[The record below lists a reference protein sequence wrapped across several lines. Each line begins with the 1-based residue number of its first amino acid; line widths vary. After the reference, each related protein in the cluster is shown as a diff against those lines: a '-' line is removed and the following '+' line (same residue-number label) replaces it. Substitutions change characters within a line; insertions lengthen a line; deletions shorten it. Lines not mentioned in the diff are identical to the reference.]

1 MFEDSFVI
9 VDLETTGLS
18 PKNGEIIEIGAIKVV
33 NNKVVDK
40 MDVFVKPSRPITWFT
55 TNLTGITNEMVDEG
69 LSTKEALKV
78 FDEFSSGLRLMAHNA
93 KFDMSFLNTY
103 MQKELGKGVR
113 DDSMDTLLLSRA
125 ILKDVPNHKLG
136 TLADYFGIDYTGAHR
151 ALKDCEITL
160 DVYNGLRRKF
170 DGEVDKVDNI
180 GLKRGALELYEYDNN
195 YHEIY
200 LKEKQELE
208 ILFSGKYTLIE
219 HVGSTA
225 IKGIKSK
232 PIIDILL
239 ATDDIE
245 KFIEYVKNMYSEVL
259 EKKGYTLKEENR
271 GEEFLIRKEED
282 GKVKAFIHV
291 LPSTS
296 KEVEEYIIFRDYMNS
311 NPKEAKAYEALK
323 EELLIKYKD
332 DRPSYTEGKNNFI
345 KSIIKKAEK

>member
-18 PKNGEIIEIGAIKVV
+18 PKNGEIIEIGAIKVID
-33 NNKVVDK
+33 NKVVDK

-78 FDEFSSGLRLMAHNA
+78 FYEFSSGLRLMAHNA

-170 DGEVDKVDNI
+170 DGE
-180 GLKRGALELYEYDNN
+180 
-195 YHEIY
+195 
-200 LKEKQELE
+200 
-208 ILFSGKYTLIE
+208 
-219 HVGSTA
+219 
-225 IKGIKSK
+225 
-232 PIIDILL
+232 
-239 ATDDIE
+239 
-245 KFIEYVKNMYSEVL
+245 
-259 EKKGYTLKEENR
+259 
-271 GEEFLIRKEED
+271 
-282 GKVKAFIHV
+282 
-291 LPSTS
+291 
-296 KEVEEYIIFRDYMNS
+296 
-311 NPKEAKAYEALK
+311 
-323 EELLIKYKD
+323 
-332 DRPSYTEGKNNFI
+332 
-345 KSIIKKAEK
+345 

>member
-170 DGEVDKVDNI
+170 DGE
-180 GLKRGALELYEYDNN
+180 
-195 YHEIY
+195 
-200 LKEKQELE
+200 
-208 ILFSGKYTLIE
+208 
-219 HVGSTA
+219 
-225 IKGIKSK
+225 
-232 PIIDILL
+232 
-239 ATDDIE
+239 
-245 KFIEYVKNMYSEVL
+245 
-259 EKKGYTLKEENR
+259 
-271 GEEFLIRKEED
+271 
-282 GKVKAFIHV
+282 
-291 LPSTS
+291 
-296 KEVEEYIIFRDYMNS
+296 
-311 NPKEAKAYEALK
+311 
-323 EELLIKYKD
+323 
-332 DRPSYTEGKNNFI
+332 
-345 KSIIKKAEK
+345 

>member
-40 MDVFVKPSRPITWFT
+40 MDIFVKPSRPITWFT

-170 DGEVDKVDNI
+170 DGE
-180 GLKRGALELYEYDNN
+180 
-195 YHEIY
+195 
-200 LKEKQELE
+200 
-208 ILFSGKYTLIE
+208 
-219 HVGSTA
+219 
-225 IKGIKSK
+225 
-232 PIIDILL
+232 
-239 ATDDIE
+239 
-245 KFIEYVKNMYSEVL
+245 
-259 EKKGYTLKEENR
+259 
-271 GEEFLIRKEED
+271 
-282 GKVKAFIHV
+282 
-291 LPSTS
+291 
-296 KEVEEYIIFRDYMNS
+296 
-311 NPKEAKAYEALK
+311 
-323 EELLIKYKD
+323 
-332 DRPSYTEGKNNFI
+332 
-345 KSIIKKAEK
+345 

>member
-18 PKNGEIIEIGAIKVV
+18 PKNGEIIEIGAIKVID
-33 NNKVVDK
+33 NKVVDK

-170 DGEVDKVDNI
+170 DGE
-180 GLKRGALELYEYDNN
+180 
-195 YHEIY
+195 
-200 LKEKQELE
+200 
-208 ILFSGKYTLIE
+208 
-219 HVGSTA
+219 
-225 IKGIKSK
+225 
-232 PIIDILL
+232 
-239 ATDDIE
+239 
-245 KFIEYVKNMYSEVL
+245 
-259 EKKGYTLKEENR
+259 
-271 GEEFLIRKEED
+271 
-282 GKVKAFIHV
+282 
-291 LPSTS
+291 
-296 KEVEEYIIFRDYMNS
+296 
-311 NPKEAKAYEALK
+311 
-323 EELLIKYKD
+323 
-332 DRPSYTEGKNNFI
+332 
-345 KSIIKKAEK
+345 